1 MIKVFWPEKPCRL
14 RQASPRWA
22 RVSGVAAR
30 CMIWANMHSTS
41 RRNSSF
47 RWLIAAMVGA
57 FAFVSYVQRMNV
69 SVAPELMMPDLGL
82 TKSQMGQIF
91 SSFLVGYAL
100 FQVPAGRLGDAIGA
114 RITLSLAALV
124 WGCTTLLT
132 GVVPKMF
139 GVGTA
144 ALLIS
149 LGVLRFLLGAS
160 EAATFRVG
168 SRDTPMVAAAGM
180 GHWQRIHDGWQFV
193 RGRSNCAAGFLV
205 DVAFWLASGI
215 FHHVWTRLCHCR
227 IVVLGCNRHAGRTQ
241 TGKCSRIGA
250 DHSLSRDDNASPAH
264 RLFILAQSAQGSKHS
279 DSFSELH
286 LRGLRTIRLRVL
298 AIHLPGRGTWI
309 QYFERRSGWRPALVD
324 GTSLHAFRWTCLR
337 PHHRTSW
344 TKRRCASSD
353 HAGIR
358 VVCCSAFRGSQAGQS
373 SGCRGNPLLKCRRTL
388 FCRASV
394 LATGRPPFGRTC
406 RRRFWHHEHG
416 RHPGWTCFDLPCAY
430 DRPTFRVVACTW

>member
-1 MIKVFWPEKPCRL
+1 
-14 RQASPRWA
+14 
-22 RVSGVAAR
+22 
-30 CMIWANMHSTS
+30 MHSTS

-168 SRDTPMVAAAGM
+168 SRAIRQWSPPREWAIGNAFMMVGSSSAAAATVPLVSWLMLRFGWRAAFSITSGLAFAIAVLWYLAAIDTPEEHKRVSARELELITRYRATTTQAPLTDSSSLRSLLKDRNILILSLSYICEGYVLFVFVFWLYIYLVEVRGFSILSGGLAGGLPWLTALACTPFGGLVCDRITALRGRIAGARAVIMLGYGLSAVLLFAAAKLDS
-180 GHWQRIHDGWQFV
+180 R
-193 RGRSNCAAGFLV
+193 AGAVATLCLSVGALYFAEP
-205 DVAFWLASGI
+205 AFWPTAVHLSGENTGAASGI
-215 FHHVWTRLCHCR
+215 MSTAGILGG
-227 IVVLGCNRHAGRTQ
+227 IVST
-241 TGKCSRIGA
+241 
-250 DHSLSRDDNASPAH
+250 SLTPMIVQR
-264 RLFILAQSAQGSKHS
+264 F
-279 DSFSELH
+279 
-286 LRGLRTIRLRVL
+286 
-298 AIHLPGRGTWI
+298 
-309 QYFERRSGWRPALVD
+309 GWLPAL
-324 GTSLHAFRWTCLR
+324 
-337 PHHRTSW
+337 
-344 TKRRCASSD
+344 
-353 HAGIR
+353 
-358 VVCCSAFRGSQAGQS
+358 GSGA
-373 SGCRGNPLLKCRRTL
+373 
-388 FCRASV
+388 AV
-394 LATGRPPFGRTC
+394 A
-406 RRRFWHHEHG
+406 
-416 RHPGWTCFDLPCAY
+416 
-430 DRPTFRVVACTW
+430 VACTCVWFVIGRNQQLSTDT